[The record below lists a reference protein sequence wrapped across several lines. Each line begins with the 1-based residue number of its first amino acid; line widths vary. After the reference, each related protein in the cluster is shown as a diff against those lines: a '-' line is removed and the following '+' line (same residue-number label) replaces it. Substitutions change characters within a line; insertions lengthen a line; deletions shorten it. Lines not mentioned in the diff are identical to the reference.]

1 MGRNGAGKSTL
12 LKLIAGDYALDA
24 GSMSMAKE
32 VRIGFLRQDLKMDMH
47 KTIVQIA
54 RSAFEEVE
62 RINVRI
68 EEINAEFAVRTDYES
83 DSYGQLIGEISDLS
97 ERFGMLGGD
106 SLDADVELVLKG
118 LGFVPEVFDQP
129 LNTFSGGWRMRA

>member
-1 MGRNGAGKSTL
+1 
-12 LKLIAGDYALDA
+12 
-24 GSMSMAKE
+24 MAKE

-62 RINVRI
+62 KINVRI

-83 DSYGQLIGEISDLS
+83 DGYGQLISEISDLS

-129 LNTFSGGWRMRA
+129 LSTFSGVGECGRNWLDYSYRNQNYCCLMNPPTT